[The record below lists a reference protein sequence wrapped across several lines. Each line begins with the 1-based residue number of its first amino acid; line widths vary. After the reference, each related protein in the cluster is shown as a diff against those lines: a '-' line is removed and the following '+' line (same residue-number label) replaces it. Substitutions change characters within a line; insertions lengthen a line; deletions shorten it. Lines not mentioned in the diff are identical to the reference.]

1 MGRINWAHVA
11 RPSLLSLGNKTAA
24 GSFFTAQDLRV
35 QHCLGL
41 AGRFC
46 AILKFNIK
54 KSISLELL
62 AENNTH
68 VSNSSE
74 LWKDGGYIA
83 GILKV
88 PT

>member
-1 MGRINWAHVA
+1 MQPV
-11 RPSLLSLGNKTAA
+11 PPFYLLGIKQLQG
-24 GSFFTAQDLRV
+24 LRA

-54 KSISLELL
+54 KSISLALL
-62 AENNTH
+62 ADVSNISFVKAENDTY

-74 LWKDGGYIA
+74 LRKDGGYIV